1 MKEEIPAELP
11 GPITEI
17 RPQKKSSERYSLF
30 VGEAFV
36 IGLSGD
42 TLLEFGLKKGDL
54 LTPELWRRLREAEG
68 RGAVKSY
75 MVRMLGRRDHARR
88 ELSDKARRKDLNHA
102 FIDDVLDELERKGYL
117 DDRAFAV
124 SFARDKY
131 ELNRWGPSKI
141 RAHLRK
147 KGIGRA
153 DADRALEEVF
163 EEADLQ
169 AALRGLVEK
178 RRRHFLREEDPFK
191 RKKKIFDYLARKG
204 FRAGSIHACL
214 DELTKLVSE

>member
-1 MKEEIPAELP
+1 MEEEIPAELP

-17 RPQKKSSERYSLF
+17 RPQKKNSERFSLF
-30 VGEAFV
+30 VEEAFI
-36 IGLSGD
+36 IGISGD
-42 TLLEFGLKKGDL
+42 TLLQFGLKKGDR
-54 LTPELWRRLREAEG
+54 LTPALWRRLREAEG
-68 RGAVKSY
+68 RGAVKAY
-75 MVRMLGRRDHARR
+75 MMRMLGRRDHARR
-88 ELSDKARRKDLNHA
+88 ELADKARRKDLNHA

-147 KGIGRA
+147 KGIGRS
-153 DADRALEEVF
+153 DADRAIEEVF
-163 EEADLQ
+163 EEADLRET
-169 AALRGLVEK
+169 LRRLVEK
-178 RRRHFLREEDPFK
+178 RKRHFLREEDPLK

-204 FRAGSIHACL
+204 FRAGSIYPCL